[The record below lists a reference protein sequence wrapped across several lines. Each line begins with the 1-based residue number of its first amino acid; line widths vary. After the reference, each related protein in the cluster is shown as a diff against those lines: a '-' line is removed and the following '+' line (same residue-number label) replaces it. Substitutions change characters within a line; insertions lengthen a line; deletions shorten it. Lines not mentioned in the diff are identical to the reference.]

1 MDLGI
6 VPGTVISMAMTSAGG
21 DPKAYNI
28 RGAMIALREDQADFI
43 HIQPVTKSNG
53 FMKTKEK

>member
-6 VPGTVISMAMTSAGG
+6 VPGTVVSMVLTSAGG

-28 RGAMIALREDQADFI
+28 RGAMIALRADQADFI
-43 HIQPVTKSNG
+43 HIQPLKKVN
-53 FMKTKEK
+53 

>member
-6 VPGTVISMAMTSAGG
+6 VPGTTISMVMTSAGG

-28 RGAMIALREDQADFI
+28 RGAMIALRKEQANFI
-43 HIQPVTKSNG
+43 HIKPAAGNGNKMNSN
-53 FMKTKEK
+53 